1 MSKKKITKRVA
12 KPRVI
17 VNSEP
22 LVKHALADRL
32 REEIVSGALKP
43 GSRIVEGTWGRKF
56 GVAQGSIREAIN
68 ILAQEGF
75 VAKAA
80 GRSARVV
87 SLSEYDVLRLYE
99 LRGALEGLAG
109 RLAAEN
115 KVDTEGLQVAVDGMR
130 RAVKRDRAPEL
141 LDADLA
147 FHLELCRLSQ
157 NHFLLEHARRILLP
171 FFAFVR
177 MRVVASGQG
186 TSPWSHDLEA
196 HQRIHDLVQEG
207 EARIVEQYI
216 QQVMGRF
223 AASAYDQWEKK
234 AQPGKRAK
242 R

>member
-1 MSKKKITKRVA
+1 MKLVVKRTVDGG
-12 KPRVI
+12 
-17 VNSEP
+17 EP

-32 REEIVSGALKP
+32 RAEIVSGTLTP
-43 GSRIVEGTWGRKF
+43 GSRIVEGAWSRKF
-56 GVAQGSIREAIN
+56 SVAQGSIREAIN

-75 VAKAA
+75 VAKDA

-87 SLSEYDVLRLYE
+87 SLSEDDVLRLYE

-109 RLAAEN
+109 RLAADSKAN
-115 KVDTEGLQVAVDGMR
+115 TEALQIAMDGMR
-130 RAVKRDRAPEL
+130 RAVKRGRAPEL

-157 NHFLLEHARRILLP
+157 NSFLLEHARRILLP

-177 MRVVASGQG
+177 IRVVATNQG

-207 EARIVEQYI
+207 EGRIVEQYI

-223 AASAYDQWEKK
+223 AARAYDQWEKK
-234 AQPGKRAK
+234 AQPGKRG
-242 R
+242 RR